1 MKNEIPG
8 RSKIMKIN
16 TERNWPFKNSENK
29 YNTELDVPKLSKR
42 IQNEIPGRS
51 KIIKMN
57 IE

>member
-1 MKNEIPG
+1 MKNEISG

-42 IQNEIPGRS
+42 IQNEIPGC
-51 KIIKMN
+51 
-57 IE
+57 